1 MKQYRNFETLHLI
14 NFICIWVNRLDKV
27 RSCLSFDWNP
37 FLTPFWSNLL
47 WFSFDSR
54 NMSLL
59 YTIYISKW
67 SKQRNFYWWE
77 KNVFLFHLKNII
89 YLHFC
94 LNEKL
99 SCPGSLQKKTTAGL
113 FLMWN
118 LQVCSGTKF
127 PYKVLALVLF
137 VPIINNKET
146 MMEQQKGVWF
156 IMIRCCWV
164 QINSST
170 KELTSRQSW
179 QFCCHYCWLKAK
191 PFLRFISAGNPCHR
205 KWHAVSFWFTFKL

>member
-1 MKQYRNFETLHLI
+1 MGLF
-14 NFICIWVNRLDKV
+14 
-27 RSCLSFDWNP
+27 WN
-37 FLTPFWSNLL
+37 
-47 WFSFDSR
+47 FSFQLS
-54 NMSLL
+54 NPQL
-59 YTIYISKW
+59 YCTIYIHRW
-67 SKQRNFYWWE
+67 SDLLKQRNFCWWE
-77 KNVFLFHLKNII
+77 SNVFSFCLKDII

-205 KWHAVSFWFTFKL
+205 KWHGIGFW

>member
-1 MKQYRNFETLHLI
+1 
-14 NFICIWVNRLDKV
+14 
-27 RSCLSFDWNP
+27 
-37 FLTPFWSNLL
+37 
-47 WFSFDSR
+47 
-54 NMSLL
+54 MSLL
-59 YTIYISKW
+59 YTVYI
-67 SKQRNFYWWE
+67 RNFYWWE
-77 KNVFLFHLKNII
+77 KNVFPFRLKDKI

-137 VPIINNKET
+137 VPMINNKET

-205 KWHAVSFWFTFKL
+205 KWHAVSFWFTFIFYQDRESSICLQSTEVTTLNRSAKSDCWPFNWEIGFSSIMPQR

>member
-1 MKQYRNFETLHLI
+1 MIDSWVYCTLLHKGAF
-14 NFICIWVNRLDKV
+14 NNYVDK
-27 RSCLSFDWNP
+27 SCH
-37 FLTPFWSNLL
+37 FLTPPPPPNAWTVFIPWAWTNTDI
-47 WFSFDSR
+47 FDPLSPSSCPR
-54 NMSLL
+54 SYWMPP
-59 YTIYISKW
+59 KR
-67 SKQRNFYWWE
+67 SKQRNFYSWE

-137 VPIINNKET
+137 VPMINNKET

-170 KELTSRQSW
+170 KR
-179 QFCCHYCWLKAK
+179 A
-191 PFLRFISAGNPCHR
+191 N
-205 KWHAVSFWFTFKL
+205 

>member
-1 MKQYRNFETLHLI
+1 MIFFWFKEFEFIVHYLHK
-14 NFICIWVNRLDKV
+14 C
-27 RSCLSFDWNP
+27 
-37 FLTPFWSNLL
+37 
-47 WFSFDSR
+47 
-54 NMSLL
+54 
-59 YTIYISKW
+59 

-77 KNVFLFHLKNII
+77 KNVFPFRLKDII

-94 LNEKL
+94 LSEKL

-146 MMEQQKGVWF
+146 MMEPQKGVWF

-191 PFLRFISAGNPCHR
+191 PFLRFISAGNPLPSQMTRC
-205 KWHAVSFWFTFKL
+205 